1 MALRTEQP
9 EAKQHKTPTEGVHD
23 EHPIGRLYTE
33 VQQARQ
39 QGSDHGTGSG
49 GTYSNSEN
57 VRNALTSANQ
67 YVHSHGFPDV
77 FITGTGTKGE
87 LLGQDSHG
95 NKVHMKDGGKAGPV
109 ATDGNGHRIVGEQQ
123 AAGTQKD
130 LTVPNEQGGRGGI
143 NADGSGVYNVDGGKQ
158 GAWGATR
165 QVLEAQAHQRGM
177 NDWHASNTDIAN
189 AQRRMAA
196 EAGYHGKDA
205 VNQWAKHL
213 KPGEMHAPAADLRS
227 ASFSEMPKGQGEKP
241 FGGDDV
247 PSRDPQE
254 HKTEQTGANTK
265 RETESGYL
273 NDSRLHYYGAGFVK
287 DGLRAVGADSAAD
300 ALETRTPYTTT
311 SERDGRGVKS
321 FTTKYGGDGAELQ
334 VRAASNH
341 QDITMSGVTEAHG
354 ERGTNGRYN
363 MTWTIKGKVYHGHLS
378 PDGKAEFDN

>member
-9 EAKQHKTPTEGVHD
+9 EAKQHKTPTEGGHD

-39 QGSDHGTGSG
+39 HGSDHGTGSG

-87 LLGQDSHG
+87 LIGKDSHG
-95 NKVHMKDGGKAGPV
+95 NNVHMKDGGKSGPV

-123 AAGTQKD
+123 SAGKGQNV
-130 LTVPNEQGGRGGI
+130 TVPNDQGGGQI
-143 NADGSGVYNVDGGKQ
+143 KADGSGVYNVDGGKQ

-177 NDWHASNTDIAN
+177 TDWHASNTDIAN
-189 AQRRMAA
+189 AQRKMAA

-213 KPGEMHAPAADLRS
+213 KPGEMRAPAADLRS
-227 ASFSEMPKGQGEKP
+227 ASLSEMPKGQGEKP
-241 FGGDDV
+241 FIAEGTPGRETTE
-247 PSRDPQE
+247 S
-254 HKTEQTGANTK
+254 KTESTGANTERK
-265 RETESGYL
+265 TESGYV
-273 NDSRLHYYGAGFVK
+273 NDSRFHYYGGDMVK
-287 DGLRAVGADSAAD
+287 DGLRAVGLDSAANY
-300 ALETRTPYTTT
+300 LENRTPFTTT

-321 FTTKYGGDGAELQ
+321 FTTKYGGEGAELQ

-363 MTWTIKGKVYHGHLS
+363 MTWTINGKVYHGHLS
-378 PDGKAEFDN
+378 RDGKAEFDN